1 MFGAQPAR
9 SFPRPQTGPHKPGIG
24 SSAKR
29 GQTQPLSGP
38 GCPRRRQPTP
48 RCCEKGCI
56 FPATGSGTGRCLQH
70 DLEEL
75 EPALFNSCQPTM
87 LLLDQA
93 KFGVPDPEGDY
104 SRARD
109 RRRLA
114 ALREEFLEEVA

>member
-1 MFGAQPAR
+1 MLGAHTIR
-9 SFPRPQTGPHKPGIG
+9 SFSKPQTGPHNSG
-24 SSAKR
+24 SGTSSKR

-38 GCPRRRQPTP
+38 VCPRRRQPTP

-87 LLLDQA
+87 LLLDRA
-93 KFGVPDPEGDY
+93 KFGLPDPEADY

-114 ALREEFLEEVA
+114 ALREEFLDEVA

>member
-9 SFPRPQTGPHKPGIG
+9 SFSRPETGSRNPGARA
-24 SSAKR
+24 SYKR
-29 GQTQPLSGP
+29 GQRQPLSGP
-38 GCPRRRQPTP
+38 AYPGHRQPTP

-93 KFGVPDPEGDY
+93 KFGLPDLEGDY

>member
-1 MFGAQPAR
+1 MLGAHIIR
-9 SFPRPQTGPHKPGIG
+9 SFSKPQTGPHNPGFG
-24 SSAKR
+24 TSAKR
-29 GQTQPLSGP
+29 GQTQALSGSV
-38 GCPRRRQPTP
+38 CPRRRKSAP
-48 RCCEKGCI
+48 RCCERGCI

-75 EPALFNSCQPTM
+75 EPALFISCQPTM

-93 KFGVPDPEGDY
+93 KFGLPDPEADY

-114 ALREEFLEEVA
+114 VLREEFLEEVA

>member
-9 SFPRPQTGPHKPGIG
+9 SFSRPQTGPHHPDSGT
-24 SSAKR
+24 SAKR
-29 GQTQPLSGP
+29 GQTQPLSSP
-38 GCPRRRQPTP
+38 VCPRRRQPGR
-48 RCCEKGCI
+48 RCCEKACI

-75 EPALFNSCQPTM
+75 EPALFISCQPSM

-114 ALREEFLEEVA
+114 ALREEFLDGAA